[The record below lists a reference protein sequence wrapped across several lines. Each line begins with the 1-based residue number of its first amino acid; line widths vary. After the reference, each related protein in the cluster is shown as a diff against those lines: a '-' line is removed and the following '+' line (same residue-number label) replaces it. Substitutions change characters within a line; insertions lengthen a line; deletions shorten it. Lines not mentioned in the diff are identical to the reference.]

1 MTGTG
6 TTSVP
11 EVEAVKDVIE
21 GATSVAAAV
30 PEMVASLLT
39 TALSADEAVLAV
51 AEDVGIV
58 LSTAV
63 AELRLVPVADDTK
76 VLFAGTEIRV
86 PGAEVVKASL
96 VAIVLGI
103 SLSVEVAET
112 SLAVSDRLA
121 DVV

>member
-1 MTGTG
+1 MDDRREEGGVVTGTG

-21 GATSVAAAV
+21 GATPVAAAV
-30 PEMVASLLT
+30 PEIVASLLT
-39 TALSADEAVLAV
+39 TALSADETVLAV
-51 AEDVGIV
+51 AEDV
-58 LSTAV
+58 
-63 AELRLVPVADDTK
+63 VPLADDTK
-76 VLFAGTEIRV
+76 VLFAGTETRV